1 MKVGM
6 ASHVGKVR
14 VNNEDSIGW
23 KGTLLVLADGMGGHR
38 AGEVASALVVEKVL
52 ALDTAAPDFKTAL
65 TKTLNL
71 ANQALL
77 NYADEHEECK
87 GMGTT
92 VVVVQVEV
100 DRIKVAHIGDSRA

>member
-14 VNNEDSIGW
+14 AVNEDSMGW

-52 ALDTAAPDFKTAL
+52 ALDTTEPEFKTAL
-65 TKTLNL
+65 TSGLNL
-71 ANQALL
+71 ANQDLL
-77 NYADEHEECK
+77 NYAKTH
-87 GMGTT
+87 
-92 VVVVQVEV
+92 Q
-100 DRIKVAHIGDSRA
+100 